1 MKINTTPPQKTL
13 FACLLSLI
21 AISNSL
27 GSVVTTSTSTVVPS
41 RFWLDFK
48 SETNAASQM
57 AVAYLP
63 QCTLGVDFG
72 YDAAKFAEVNVMT
85 IYSLIDNLPFT
96 IQARPSFTQEDV
108 VPIGI
113 QTVTAGIHSISLNHC
128 DGVFAQGQ
136 DIFVL
141 DVVTGN
147 IINLHER
154 PIIADLDAGTYN
166 DRFVMGYSY
175 DILQTLTTKKA
186 LATQLTVFT
195 TNNVIAVE
203 SGTPIQSILIYDI
216 SGKLLYNS
224 SGLQRQNIAIN
235 GEAWKSQPIVLQ
247 IYTENK
253 RTTKKIVY

>member
-27 GSVVTTSTSTVVPS
+27 ASVVATPTSTVVPS
-41 RFWLDFK
+41 RFWLDLK

-72 YDAAKFAEVNVMT
+72 YDAAKFAEANVMS
-85 IYSLIDNLPFT
+85 IYSLIDNMPFT

-108 VPIGI
+108 LPIGI

-128 DGVFAQGQ
+128 DGVFVQGQ
-136 DIFVL
+136 DLFVL
-141 DVVTGN
+141 DMVTGN

-154 PIIADLDAGTYN
+154 PIVADVGAGTYDN
-166 DRFVMGYSY
+166 RFFMGYSY
-175 DILQTLTTKKA
+175 DILQTLATKKA
-186 LATQLTVFT
+186 LATQLKVFT
-195 TNNVIAVE
+195 TNNIIALE
-203 SGTPIQSILIYDI
+203 SSTLVQSIMIYDI
-216 SGKLLYNS
+216 SGKLLYNI
-224 SGLQRQNIAIN
+224 SGLQTQNIAIN

-247 IYTENK
+247 IYTGNK